1 MELLLGLSP
10 GVTVEDKLALDDA
23 PGVVLDDIVRET
35 VGDEERV
42 LLSVRVKLADGVGSV
57 CEALGVCVGTALAV
71 RVCDPLALRLP
82 SLTLRDVDWLVVLVA
97 GGVCVAESLMLWLP
111 VIDAVS
117 ETLRDAVAGRD
128 FVAELVA
135 AEADALGL
143 AADLDSVR
151 LAVAG

>member
-1 MELLLGLSP
+1 MDLLGVGIAVAVGLLLPLADNESE
-10 GVTVEDKLALDDA
+10 VESVSD
-23 PGVVLDDIVRET
+23 VVAVSGR
-35 VGDEERV
+35 VGV

-135 AEADALGL
+135 AETDALGL

>member
-1 MELLLGLSP
+1 MDLLGVGIAVAVGLLLPLADNESE
-10 GVTVEDKLALDDA
+10 VESVSD
-23 PGVVLDDIVRET
+23 VVAVSGR
-35 VGDEERV
+35 VGV

-82 SLTLRDVDWLVVLVA
+82 SLTLRDVDRLVVLVA

>member
-1 MELLLGLSP
+1 
-10 GVTVEDKLALDDA
+10 
-23 PGVVLDDIVRET
+23 
-35 VGDEERV
+35 
-42 LLSVRVKLADGVGSV
+42 
-57 CEALGVCVGTALAV
+57 
-71 RVCDPLALRLP
+71 
-82 SLTLRDVDWLVVLVA
+82 
-97 GGVCVAESLMLWLP
+97 MLWLP

>member
-1 MELLLGLSP
+1 MDLLGVGIAVAVGLLLPLADNESE
-10 GVTVEDKLALDDA
+10 VESVSD
-23 PGVVLDDIVRET
+23 VVAVSGR
-35 VGDEERV
+35 VGV

-135 AEADALGL
+135 AETDALGL
-143 AADLDSVR
+143 AADLDSVW